1 MIYQCYAKEEDKKHL
16 FKGGPYKGFGLE
28 PEVNKR
34 LFEKCPEL
42 EDPEIRMGLTEYA
55 CFLWHWRNKENP
67 DKWFGTT
74 SFRQVEKGFHT
85 KFESKDE
92 VMHYLRQHQIL
103 GWGEYELLGA
113 VDTDKGRVGGFPI
126 SVGVQAEACHPGIND
141 FIYDVFKEFG
151 HTIPEGWSTQDHG
164 FFANYW
170 AMSKQLFNEFM
181 EFSWPMVQW
190 SLENV
195 HESKFYKEQPEFS
208 TVTNAKAT
216 GYFMERLFILWY
228 LIKGITP
235 YSPIQEPFTLFS
247 TVQEAVVE

>member
-126 SVGVQAEACHPGIND
+126 SVGVQAEACRHSLRSTFAHKCCVAGS
-141 FIYDVFKEFG
+141 
-151 HTIPEGWSTQDHG
+151 TSSWSTDCRHRPP
-164 FFANYW
+164 
-170 AMSKQLFNEFM
+170 SLFPRYK
-181 EFSWPMVQW
+181 SGTLR
-190 SLENV
+190 SLAPN
-195 HESKFYKEQPEFS
+195 
-208 TVTNAKAT
+208 
-216 GYFMERLFILWY
+216 L
-228 LIKGITP
+228 
-235 YSPIQEPFTLFS
+235 
-247 TVQEAVVE
+247 